1 MLPRRFAVLLPR
13 RFAVLLAVPAFALAG
28 CAGTEESSA
37 PDPAGVLQ
45 EVSGS
50 DIPRVVLTDTG
61 AKRLG
66 VQTAAVQGTGA
77 GLTVPYA
84 SVVYDADGKSW
95 VYTNPSGTSYLR
107 KPITI
112 KAIQGDQV
120 QLTAGPAAG
129 VPVVIVGAIELVG
142 VEAGLGER

>member
-1 MLPRRFAVLLPR
+1 MPPRRFAVLLPR
-13 RFAVLLAVPAFALAG
+13 RVAVLLALPAFALTG
-28 CAGTEESSA
+28 CAGTEETSA

-45 EVSGS
+45 EVPGS

-66 VQTAAVQGTGA
+66 VQTAAVRGSGA

-84 SVVYDADGKSW
+84 SVVYDADGNSW

-107 KPITI
+107 QPITI
-112 KAIQGDQV
+112 KAVQGDQV